1 MKRKACLLVA
11 FIVTLLSVQQTASAQ
26 PLDCSYGWS
35 DRWGSGWCDLQ
46 APMNL
51 AEGACI
57 SLLIGG
63 TANNILVRV
72 LRDGE
77 DPNQAVG
84 LLGGPISVPEN
95 RNVIVR
101 LRRTYSNVVQI
112 SVHGG
117 RKAWHIPLGNQN
129 GPATLQLVEHVSCP
143 GAN

>member
-1 MKRKACLLVA
+1 MIRKAFLFIAFMAAVA
-11 FIVTLLSVQQTASAQ
+11 AQQTVSAQ

-63 TANNILVRV
+63 TANKILVRA

-84 LLGGPISVPEN
+84 LLGGPISVPQN
-95 RNVIVR
+95 RNVVVK

-117 RKAWHIPLGNQN
+117 RRAWHISLGNNN
-129 GPATLQLVEHVSCP
+129 GPATLQLIEYVSCQ
-143 GAN
+143 GTN